1 MTTAIFPG
9 SFDPVTNGH
18 LDVIM
23 RAAALFDR
31 LIVAVLHNPNKS
43 GLFTVQDR
51 VGMLKCVCSPYAGVA
66 VEAFP
71 GLLVDL
77 ARQREARIIIRGVRG
92 ASELDQE
99 TAMAQVNRTLMPE
112 LETLLLPAA
121 PQWAGLSA
129 TLVRE
134 VAAFGGDVAPFVPQC
149 AAQALYNRFKQ
160 PSEEE

>member
-1 MTTAIFPG
+1 MATAIFPG

-23 RAAALFDR
+23 RAAGLFDR

-43 GLFTVQDR
+43 GTFTVQER
-51 VGMLKCVCSPYAGVA
+51 VGMLKCVCKPFAHVQ

-71 GLLVDL
+71 GLLADL
-77 ARQREARIIIRGVRG
+77 AAQRDARVVIRGVRG
-92 ASELDQE
+92 AAELDAE
-99 TAMAQVNRTLMPE
+99 TAMAQVNGKLLPG

-121 PQWAGLSA
+121 PEWAGLSA

-134 VAAFGGDVAPFVPQC
+134 VAAFGGDVGKFVPPC
-149 AAQALYNRFKQ
+149 AAQALQRHFSRQ
-160 PSEEE
+160 